1 LARALDL
8 RLVARLLASCDRR
21 TGTGRRDF
29 AVLTVLARLS
39 LRAGEVAAIEL
50 GDIDWLGG

>member
-1 LARALDL
+1 LDL